1 MRFMKGEGPFGDWF
15 THVLDWYK
23 ASRNSENILFIK
35 YEEMQKDLSAV
46 VSTIAKFIDVPLKPG
61 LLHHVLEQ
69 SKFTSM
75 AKNPRMNY
83 QWKEWKDQ
91 VPKFMRKGVVG
102 DWQNQFTAE
111 QNMVFNALY
120 QDKMGDFGLQ
130 FDFDLD

>member
-1 MRFMKGEGPFGDWF
+1 
-15 THVLDWYK
+15 
-23 ASRNSENILFIK
+23 
-35 YEEMQKDLSAV
+35 MQKDLSAV